1 MSKELAMWKEKLA
14 RKKHLESM
22 VAQQQSR
29 QNGLREKTELLKT
42 AMNIEQKDVDRLE
55 KGGLVAFFYEM
66 IGKKNEKLEK
76 ERGEAYAARLKYNAA
91 AEELESLE
99 NSLRRNR
106 VELESLA
113 DAPAQYEKHLCR
125 VLEEIK
131 ASNDPKAAQIM
142 ELEQRMVDLQS
153 LLKELREAIAAG
165 KASKADADSA
175 KGHLVDAEDWGTW
188 DMFGGGMLA
197 DIAKYD
203 ALDSAQA
210 AINRLQTKLSA
221 FRTELVDV
229 SIEAKLQ
236 VTIDGFTEFAD
247 VFFDGFFADWM
258 VMDQIRT
265 SMESINRV
273 GRQLTEVLGR
283 LTVMETD
290 VLQQIEAC
298 KERLSALAVGE

>member
-14 RKKHLESM
+14 RKKRLESM
-22 VAQQQSR
+22 VAQQQSQ
-29 QNGLREKTELLKT
+29 QNTLREKTELLKT

-55 KGGLVAFFYEM
+55 KGGLVAFFYEV
-66 IGKKNEKLEK
+66 IGKKDEKLAK
-76 ERGEAYAARLKYNAA
+76 ERGEAYAARLKYDAA
-91 AEELESLE
+91 AEELEALE
-99 NSLRRNR
+99 SSLRRNCA
-106 VELESLA
+106 ELEGLA
-113 DAPAQYEKHLCR
+113 DAPVQYKAHLGR
-125 VLEEIK
+125 VLEKIK
-131 ASNDPKAAQIM
+131 ASNDPKAEQI
-142 ELEQRMVDLQS
+142 LQTEQEIMDLQT
-153 LLKELREAIAAG
+153 LLKELREAIAVG
-165 KASKADADSA
+165 KAAKSDADSA

-236 VTIDGFTEFAD
+236 VTVDGFTEFAD
-247 VFFDGFFADWM
+247 FFFDGFFADWM
-258 VMDQIRT
+258 VMDQIRN

-273 GRQLTEVLGR
+273 GRQLTEVLDR
-283 LTVMETD
+283 LTAMETD
-290 VLQQIEAC
+290 ALQQIEAC